1 MQIPDID
8 KLKAQQEKVKTEIR
22 QLENRQKILLNR
34 KTDAE
39 RKART
44 RRLIEHG
51 AILESILPAAT
62 AMTGEE
68 IKAFLSAISC
78 LPEVVRLLK
87 NKPKS
92 QDMQQP

>member
-1 MQIPDID
+1 MPDID
-8 KLKAQQEKVKTEIR
+8 KLKSQQEKVKTEIR

-51 AILESILPAAT
+51 AILENIFPATT

-68 IKAFLSAISC
+68 AKAFLSAISR
-78 LPEVVRLLK
+78 LPEIVQLLK
-87 NKPKS
+87 TKPEG
-92 QDMQQP
+92 

>member
-1 MQIPDID
+1 MPDID
-8 KLKAQQEKVKTEIR
+8 KLKSQQEKVKTEIR

-44 RRLIEHG
+44 HRLIEHG
-51 AILESILPAAT
+51 AILENIFPGTT

-68 IKAFLSAISC
+68 AKAFLSAISR
-78 LPEVVRLLK
+78 LPEVMRLLK
-87 NKPKS
+87 NEPES
-92 QDMQQP
+92 QGMQQS

>member
-1 MQIPDID
+1 MSDID

-51 AILESILPAAT
+51 AIMESIFPATT

-68 IKAFLSAISC
+68 VKAFLSAISC

-87 NKPKS
+87 NEPES
-92 QDMQQP
+92 QGTQQS

>member
-1 MQIPDID
+1 MPDIG
-8 KLKAQQEKVKTEIR
+8 KLKNQQEKIKTEIR

-34 KTDAE
+34 QMDAE

-51 AILESILPAAT
+51 AILESIFPATT

-68 IKAFLSAISC
+68 IKAFLSAISR

-92 QDMQQP
+92 QDMQQS

>member
-1 MQIPDID
+1 M
-8 KLKAQQEKVKTEIR
+8 
-22 QLENRQKILLNR
+22 ENRQKILLNR

-51 AILESILPAAT
+51 AVLESIFPAVT

-68 IKAFLSAISC
+68 VKAFLSAISH
-78 LPEVVRLLK
+78 LPEVMRLLK
-87 NKPKS
+87 NEPES
-92 QDMQQP
+92 RGTQQS

>member
-1 MQIPDID
+1 MSDID

-51 AILESILPAAT
+51 AIMESIFPATT

-68 IKAFLSAISC
+68 VKAFLSAISC
-78 LPEVVRLLK
+78 LPEVVWLLK
-87 NKPKS
+87 NEPES
-92 QDMQQP
+92 QGTQQS

>member
-1 MQIPDID
+1 MPDIG
-8 KLKAQQEKVKTEIR
+8 KLKSQQEKVQTEIR

-51 AILESILPAAT
+51 AILESIFPAT
-62 AMTGEE
+62 ATMTGEE
-68 IKAFLSAISC
+68 IKAFLSAISR

-87 NKPKS
+87 NQSDS
-92 QDMQQP
+92 QDLQRL

>member
-1 MQIPDID
+1 MSDID

-34 KTDAE
+34 KTGAE

-51 AILESILPAAT
+51 AIMESIFPATT

-68 IKAFLSAISC
+68 VKAFLSAISC
-78 LPEVVRLLK
+78 LPEVMRLLK
-87 NKPKS
+87 NEPES
-92 QDMQQP
+92 QGTQQS

>member
-1 MQIPDID
+1 MSDID
-8 KLKAQQEKVKTEIR
+8 KLKNQLEKVKTEIR

-44 RRLIEHG
+44 RRLIEQG